1 MKRVYLDWNAS
12 EPLSNAASEAMIR
25 SLKHYG
31 NPSSVHLEGRNAKR
45 ALERA
50 RDQIAELIGLPSRSL
65 IVFTSGATE
74 GASMVLNSKP
84 FKCAPIEHDCVRV
97 WADEDLAVSEY
108 GLVEV
113 IEPENSS
120 LQLANSESGIIQDVP
135 DNIFFTDAVQ
145 AFGKIPIN
153 FSNLSYEFAVISS
166 HKIGGPKGIG
176 ALLVS
181 DFAAI
186 EPMIRGGGQ
195 ESGLRSGTE
204 CLTNILGFASAVE
217 HRLCELKSG
226 VQFEIEKKRDYLES
240 MVRDIKKDTLIVGE
254 KVQRLPN
261 TSYFLTP
268 GWKSDLQVACLDLE
282 GFSVSAGMACSS
294 GKTGIGK
301 GLLSMGYPN
310 ELSDCAIRVSIGSS
324 TSNIELERFV
334 DAWSL
339 HAKHWKR
346 QAA

>member
-12 EPLSNAASEAMIR
+12 EPLSNAASKAMIS

-31 NPSSVHLEGRNAKR
+31 NPSSVHLEGRDAR
-45 ALERA
+45 SALERA

-74 GASMVLNSKP
+74 GASMVLHSKT

-97 WADEDLAVSEY
+97 WANQDLAVSED

-113 IEPENSS
+113 TEPENSS

-153 FSNLSYEFAVISS
+153 FSNFFYDFAILSS

-176 ALLVS
+176 ALIVS

-217 HRLCELKSG
+217 HKLRELKLG
-226 VQFEIEKKRDYLES
+226 VQFEIEKKRNYLER
-240 MVRDIKKDTLIVGE
+240 MVREVNKDAIIVGE

-261 TSYFLTP
+261 TSYILTP

-301 GLLSMGYPN
+301 GLLSMGYSN
-310 ELSDCAIRVSIGSS
+310 RLSDCAIRVSIGSS
-324 TSNIELERFV
+324 TSNLELERFV
-334 DAWSL
+334 DVWSL